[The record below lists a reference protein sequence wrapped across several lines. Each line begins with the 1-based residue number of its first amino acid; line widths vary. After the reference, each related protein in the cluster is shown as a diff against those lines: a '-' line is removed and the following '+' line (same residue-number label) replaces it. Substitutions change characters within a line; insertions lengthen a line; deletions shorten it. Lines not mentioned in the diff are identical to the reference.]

1 MTWSRGRHSSGRERP
16 TGKLHYRYGEA
27 PAGIEDDWSEAASRA
42 VIPDAAVAR
51 FRAEHPEVSAKGTR
65 RVERAL
71 LQWVR
76 IEGRSPGTHELPSRA
91 VEALW
96 RSLRSNEGDWEI
108 FRDSLGLEL
117 HPGLDALTHWV
128 PDDDSEPMRATSS
141 DAFDDELPAA
151 GFPALFIVD
160 GEVGIAEVAIDPQEH
175 DTAPSPDTF
184 DLYEPAE
191 AAADP
196 YPDPRR
202 RDAVGK
208 PRPWRAWRRWRDG
221 RVRTA
226 LVGIA
231 VSSACLTLIVAIAM
245 VMRSRANDAAAKYDI
260 EGGIYLA
267 AMVWILAT
275 VGLLARIVHTRK
287 PGPRADVAFSTPPIR
302 LLAVAVGSCA
312 VIGLRD
318 AGLDVAAIAA
328 LAGVGLTFV
337 YWGIRSR

>member
-1 MTWSRGRHSSGRERP
+1 MTWPRGRHSSGREP
-16 TGKLHYRYGEA
+16 TTGRLHWDGES

-42 VIPDAAVAR
+42 VIPDGAVER
-51 FRAEHPEVSAKGTR
+51 FGAEHPEVSAKGTR
-65 RVERAL
+65 RVEWAL

-96 RSLRSNEGDWEI
+96 RSLRSDEGDWEI

-128 PDDDSEPMRATSS
+128 PQDDSEPMRATWS
-141 DAFDDELPAA
+141 DAFDDELPFA

-160 GEVGIAEVAIDPQEH
+160 GEVGIAEATIDPQKQ

-184 DLYEPAE
+184 DLYEPDKATAE
-191 AAADP
+191 PDV
-196 YPDPRR
+196 DPRPR
-202 RDAVGK
+202 NRARK
-208 PRPWRAWRRWRDG
+208 PRPRKAWRRWRDG

-231 VSSACLTLIVAIAM
+231 VSTACLTLIVAIAM
-245 VMRSRANDAAAKYDI
+245 VMRSRTNDAAAKYDI
-260 EGGIYLA
+260 EGGLYLA
-267 AMVWILAT
+267 AIVWILAT
-275 VGLLARIVHTRK
+275 VGLMARIMVTCK
-287 PGPRADVAFSTPPIR
+287 PGRRADVALSTPPIG
-302 LLAVAVGSCA
+302 LLAVVAASCA
-312 VIGLRD
+312 LIGLRE

-328 LAGVGLTFV
+328 IAGAGLTFV
-337 YWGIRSR
+337 YWGLRSR